1 LLAVAV
7 FYHDHLSYGVFW
19 DSLQKLISANFLF
32 EGESQ
37 TMKKLAFLALVLI
50 VLCFS
55 VATVASDDDVV
66 LTASLRGLNEVP
78 PINSDGTGTF
88 RAVIHEDGSITSIT
102 FTETFKN
109 LSGSPLVSHIHFG
122 QFRVAAGVMIFLCG
136 GGGQPA
142 CPAGSSAT
150 FTGTITAANV
160 TGPAAQGIA
169 AGDLASA
176 LRAIREDAGYVNI
189 HTVKFP
195 SGEIRGQVKVHN
207 GDEDRDDR

>member
-1 LLAVAV
+1 MVS
-7 FYHDHLSYGVFW
+7 FGIPF
-19 DSLQKLISANFLF
+19 QKLISANFLF

-37 TMKKLAFLALVLI
+37 TMKKLAFLVLT

-55 VATVASDDDVV
+55 VATVASDDDVTV

-88 RAVIHEDGSITSIT
+88 RAVIHEDGTIN

-122 QFRVAAGVMIFLCG
+122 QFRVAGGVMIFLCG
-136 GGGQPA
+136 GGGQPP
-142 CPAGSSAT
+142 CPAGSSGT
-150 FTGTITAANV
+150 FNGTITAANV
-160 TGPAAQGIA
+160 VGPAGQGIT

-189 HTVKFP
+189 HTPKFLG
-195 SGEIRGQVKVHN
+195 GEIRGQVKVHN
-207 GDEDRDDR
+207 DDDDR

>member
-1 LLAVAV
+1 
-7 FYHDHLSYGVFW
+7 
-19 DSLQKLISANFLF
+19 
-32 EGESQ
+32 
-37 TMKKLAFLALVLI
+37 MKKLAFLVLT

-55 VATVASDDDVV
+55 VATVAFDDDVTI

-88 RAVIHEDGSITSIT
+88 RAVIHEDGSIT

-136 GGGQPA
+136 GGGQPT

-176 LRAIREDAGYVNI
+176 LRAIHEDAGYVNI
-189 HTVKFP
+189 HTPKFP
-195 SGEIRGQVKVHN
+195 SGEIRGQVKVQN
-207 GDEDRDDR
+207 GDEEGGDK